1 MTEKVSN
8 YIDVFSLNTQ
18 ADIGPA
24 ADAFISGKIT
34 LLRVGAVYS
43 LILNPYITGLI
54 DKINV
59 LKERHIEQLMSMA
72 CTYEQAGMIVDK
84 SRVNE
89 DFFRLTERFCSS
101 VIVRIPV
108 DSAITLPFPHNSE
121 DGSLQFISFEETHP
135 MRSAFREEVANRG
148 CPYMAIT
155 SGNISDAPTIEDLE
169 PAKILALLFN
179 IKASFLGMHDVQ
191 TVVIDIPG
199 DKGAHKGSY
208 TILSF
213 CNPDAIE
220 VKRLANKNDRKVTEK
235 HLKKLFK
242 EVHTQTPL
250 VYAL

>member
-1 MTEKVSN
+1 MTEKVGN
-8 YIDVFSLNTQ
+8 YIEVFSLNTK

-24 ADAFISGKIT
+24 ADAFMSGKIT
-34 LLRVGAVYS
+34 LLRVGPVYS
-43 LILNPYITGLI
+43 IVINPYITGLV
-54 DKINV
+54 DKTNM
-59 LKERHIEQLMSMA
+59 LKERQTEKMMSMA
-72 CTYEQAGMIVDK
+72 CTYEQAGMLVDK

-89 DFFRLTERFCSS
+89 DFFRLTDSFCSKA
-101 VIVRIPV
+101 IIRIPV
-108 DSAITLPFPHNSE
+108 DKAVTLPFPYNTKE
-121 DGSLQFISFEETHP
+121 GSLQFISFEETHP
-135 MRSAFREEVANRG
+135 MRSAFREEIAKRG

-235 HLKKLFK
+235 HLKELFM

-250 VYAL
+250 VYSL